1 MEIQSCRN
9 SQFLK
14 LNLIKSDEQK
24 MPITYIM
31 SKKDMTT
38 LSSKQVK
45 LEKERIDYGEF
56 LLHNHNEKFKMN
68 PITYQEGL
76 EIVRVIKDELKLRE
90 LKLAREK
97 GTTPQY
103 SK

>member
-1 MEIQSCRN
+1 
-9 SQFLK
+9 
-14 LNLIKSDEQK
+14 

-31 SKKDMTT
+31 KKKDMTI
-38 LSSKQVK
+38 LSPKQIN

-56 LLHNHNEKFKMN
+56 LLHNHNERFKMN

-76 EIVRVIKDELKLRE
+76 EIVRVMKDELKLRE
-90 LKLAREK
+90 LKLARDK
-97 GTTPQY
+97 GITSQY

>member
-1 MEIQSCRN
+1 
-9 SQFLK
+9 
-14 LNLIKSDEQK
+14 

-31 SKKDMTT
+31 KKKDMTT
-38 LSSKQVK
+38 LSPKQVN

-56 LLHNHNEKFKMN
+56 LLHNHNERFKMN

-90 LKLAREK
+90 LKLAKKRK
-97 GTTPQY
+97 SNLNIQNNY
-103 SK
+103 LNASIRDRI

>member
-1 MEIQSCRN
+1 
-9 SQFLK
+9 
-14 LNLIKSDEQK
+14 

-31 SKKDMTT
+31 KKKDMTT
-38 LSSKQVK
+38 LSPKQVN
-45 LEKERIDYGEF
+45 LEKERIDYREF
-56 LLHNHNEKFKMN
+56 LLHNHNERFKMN

-90 LKLAREK
+90 LKLAKEK
-97 GTTPQY
+97 EIEPQY

>member
-1 MEIQSCRN
+1 
-9 SQFLK
+9 
-14 LNLIKSDEQK
+14 

-31 SKKDMTT
+31 NKKDMTT
-38 LSSKQVK
+38 LSLKQTH

-68 PITYQEGL
+68 PITFQEGL
-76 EIVRVIKDELKLRE
+76 EIVRVIRDELKLRE

-97 GTTPQY
+97 EIASQY

>member
-1 MEIQSCRN
+1 
-9 SQFLK
+9 
-14 LNLIKSDEQK
+14 

-31 SKKDMTT
+31 KKKDMTT
-38 LSSKQVK
+38 LSPKQVN

-56 LLHNHNEKFKMN
+56 LLHNHNERFKMN

-90 LKLAREK
+90 LKLAKEK
-97 GTTPQY
+97 EIKPQY

>member
-1 MEIQSCRN
+1 
-9 SQFLK
+9 
-14 LNLIKSDEQK
+14 

-31 SKKDMTT
+31 KKKDMTT
-38 LSSKQVK
+38 LSPKQVNMA
-45 LEKERIDYGEF
+45 KERIDYGEF
-56 LLHNHNEKFKMN
+56 LLHNHNERFKMN

-90 LKLAREK
+90 LKLAKEK
-97 GTTPQY
+97 EIEPQY

>member
-1 MEIQSCRN
+1 
-9 SQFLK
+9 
-14 LNLIKSDEQK
+14 

-56 LLHNHNEKFKMN
+56 LLHNQNERFKMN

>member
-1 MEIQSCRN
+1 
-9 SQFLK
+9 
-14 LNLIKSDEQK
+14 

-31 SKKDMTT
+31 KKKDMTT
-38 LSSKQVK
+38 LSPKQVN
-45 LEKERIDYGEF
+45 LEQERIDYGEF
-56 LLHNHNEKFKMN
+56 LLHNHNERFKMN

-90 LKLAREK
+90 LKLAKEK
-97 GTTPQY
+97 EIEPQY